1 MDLLKR
7 YSISFGIAGVLLYF
21 FTIFVEKQHE
31 RNMPHNLTTKTE
43 EIMSIILPE
52 KRYFEKCLDL
62 SDSQELQFGFD
73 SQASLSFNLH
83 YHDQG
88 EINYRLKENS
98 IDELDNTFQ
107 PEKRGYYCLQWGN
120 PGKEKVE
127 MNYYFKILK
136 RALVNN

>member
-1 MDLLKR
+1 MELLKR
-7 YSISFGIAGVLLYF
+7 YSISFGIAGVILYF

-31 RNMPHNLTTKTE
+31 SNMPHNLTTKTE
-43 EIMSIILPE
+43 EIVSIILPV

-73 SQASLSFNLH
+73 SQATLSFNLH

-88 EINYRLKENS
+88 EINYRFKEES
-98 IDELDNTFQ
+98 IDELENTFH

-120 PGKEKVE
+120 SGKEKVE
-127 MNYYFKILK
+127 MNYHFKILK
-136 RALVNN
+136 RASANN

>member
-1 MDLLKR
+1 MELLKR

-31 RNMPHNLTTKTE
+31 SNMPHNLTTKTE
-43 EIMSIILPE
+43 EVVSIILPV

-62 SDSQELQFGFD
+62 SNSQKLQFGFD
-73 SQASLSFNLH
+73 SQATLSFNLH

-88 EINYRLKENS
+88 EINYMFKEES
-98 IDELDNTFQ
+98 IDELENTFQ

-120 PGKEKVE
+120 SRKEKIE
-127 MNYYFKILK
+127 INYHFKILK
-136 RALVNN
+136 RTSVNN

>member
-88 EINYRLKENS
+88 EINYRFKEES
-98 IDELDNTFQ
+98 IDELESSFQ
-107 PEKRGYYCLQWGN
+107 PDKRGYYCLQWGN
-120 PGKEKVE
+120 SGKEKVE
-127 MNYYFKILK
+127 MNYHFKILK
-136 RALVNN
+136 RTSVNN

>member
-1 MDLLKR
+1 MELLKR

-21 FTIFVEKQHE
+21 FTIWVEKQHE
-31 RNMPHNLTTKTE
+31 SNMPHNLTAKIE
-43 EIMSIILPE
+43 EIVTIILPV

-73 SQASLSFNLH
+73 SQATLSINLH

-88 EINYRLKENS
+88 EINYRFKEDS
-98 IDELDNTFQ
+98 IDELGNTFQ

-120 PGKEKVE
+120 SGKEKVE
-127 MNYYFKILK
+127 MNYHFKILK
-136 RALVNN
+136 RTSVNN

>member
-62 SDSQELQFGFD
+62 SDSQELQFGFE
-73 SQASLSFNLH
+73 SHAKLSFNLH

-88 EINYRLKENS
+88 EINYRFKEGS
-98 IDELDNTFQ
+98 IDELENTFQ

-120 PGKEKVE
+120 SRKEKIE
-127 MNYYFKILK
+127 INYHFKILK
-136 RALVNN
+136 RTSVNN

>member
-21 FTIFVEKQHE
+21 FTIYVEKQHE
-31 RNMPHNLTTKTE
+31 SNMPHNLTTKTE
-43 EIMSIILPE
+43 EIVSIILPE

-73 SQASLSFNLH
+73 SQTSLSFNLH

-88 EINYRLKENS
+88 EINYRFKENS
-98 IDELDNTFQ
+98 IDELDYTFQ
-107 PEKRGYYCLQWGN
+107 PGKRGYYCLQWGN
-120 PGKEKVE
+120 SGKEKVE
-127 MNYYFKILK
+127 LNYHFKILK
-136 RALVNN
+136 RTLVNK

>member
-120 PGKEKVE
+120 SGKEKVE